1 MYVSTLPL
9 LVLTSCVATFVGNN
23 RHSATR
29 ALGDVA
35 GGKIHIIGGSENG
48 KNVVGTLKEND
59 HRQRRAVISF
69 NAAFL
74 KAWKAIL
81 KTTMGSTFRLNE
93 KAFFKVGT
101 LDDAMKDFIS
111 FRPKGIFN
119 DARFGSLQGYVGNQV
134 IKIETNFINEPVITI
149 YSRHSERGPIPYG
162 KHRSIYYFKN
172 QEEAEK
178 YLRELKTYG
187 LGS

>member
-9 LVLTSCVATFVGNN
+9 LVLASCVASFVCGN

-35 GGKIHIIGGSENG
+35 NGNINIIGGSENV
-48 KNVVGTLKEND
+48 KNVVRTLKEQD
-59 HRQRRAVISF
+59 HRQQRAVISF

-93 KAFFKVGT
+93 KAFIKVGT

-119 DARFGSLQGYVGNQV
+119 DAHFRSLQGYVGNQV
-134 IKIETNFINEPVITI
+134 IKIENNFMNKPVITI
-149 YSRHSERGPIPYG
+149 FSRHSERANGGPIPYQ

-172 QEEAEK
+172 QEEAEEF
-178 YLRELKTYG
+178 LRQ
-187 LGS
+187 

>member
-9 LVLTSCVATFVGNN
+9 LVLASCVATFVYGN
-23 RHSATR
+23 RQSATR

-35 GGKIHIIGGSENG
+35 DGNINIIGGSENV
-48 KNVVGTLKEND
+48 KNVVGTLKEQD

-93 KAFFKVGT
+93 KAFIKVGT

-119 DARFGSLQGYVGNQV
+119 DAHFRSLQGYVGNQV
-134 IKIETNFINEPVITI
+134 IKIENNFINEPVITI
-149 YSRHSERGPIPYG
+149 FSRHSERANGGPIPYQ

-172 QEEAEK
+172 QEEAEEF
-178 YLRELKTYG
+178 LRE
-187 LGS
+187 